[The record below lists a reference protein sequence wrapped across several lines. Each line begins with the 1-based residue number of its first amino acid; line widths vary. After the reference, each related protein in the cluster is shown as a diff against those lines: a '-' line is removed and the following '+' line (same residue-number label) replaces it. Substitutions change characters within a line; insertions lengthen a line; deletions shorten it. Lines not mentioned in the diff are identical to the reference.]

1 MLFIPK
7 QFRKVQ
13 SIHMLFYRHDMYY
26 HITQA
31 SPKTCSNALNTFDLI
46 KIQPIIYQNRLANA
60 IFPLVCALLFFHVTW
75 TQIWM
80 MHCFN
85 FNQQVQLTMTPWSY
99 LIPYK
104 PLTQCWMELYSC
116 RSHAGMLGLRLVLSI
131 VDARNQ
137 HPHKEVDR
145 HKIFYVFWKYKNIN
159 LKCI

>member
-1 MLFIPK
+1 MYNNHCKISSVWSGLVFNDPKKILFCNNMLFIPK

-13 SIHMLFYRHDMYY
+13 SIHMLFYRHDMYC

-31 SPKTCSNALNTFDLI
+31 SPKTCSNALNTFELI
-46 KIQPIIYQNRLANA
+46 KKQPIIYQNWLANA

-85 FNQQVQLTMTPWSY
+85 FNQQVQLTMTPSSY

-104 PLTQCWMELYSC
+104 PLIQCWSELYSC
-116 RSHAGMLGLRLVLSI
+116 SSHAGMLGLRGGGLS
-131 VDARNQ
+131 D
-137 HPHKEVDR
+137 
-145 HKIFYVFWKYKNIN
+145 
-159 LKCI
+159 L